1 MFLACITLDLM
12 DKERSRMS
20 PEDCS
25 LSHTKRAFEEP
36 FKRVSSHT
44 LCWALGVVP
53 WIVQVSCSGV
63 GLIKHLSVY
72 LFINQVYSEPLL
84 CAVNILSG
92 GECFR
97 LNTPEIDSKTENCE
111 LCTKGLLGDILGR
124 YSERRWR
131 KQDWVGMERSRLQ
144 LRPTPVLPGALE
156 LRQPFRG
163 IPKKQGG
170 QAFVCPCN
178 PVIGGLKSL
187 RRVLTTWTKQGF
199 FVA

>member
-12 DKERSRMS
+12 DKERSHMS

-44 LCWALGVVP
+44 LCWALGEVP
-53 WIVQVSCSGV
+53 WIVQVSCPGV
-63 GLIKHLSVY
+63 GLKKHLSVY

-97 LNTPEIDSKTENCE
+97 LNTPEIDSKTKNCE

-131 KQDWVGMERSRLQ
+131 NQDWVGMERSRLQ
-144 LRPTPVLPGALE
+144 LDLLQAYQELWSWDNPSEVFRRNKEARPSYAHVTQSLVAWSLWEGCS
-156 LRQPFRG
+156 QH
-163 IPKKQGG
+163 G
-170 QAFVCPCN
+170 Q
-178 PVIGGLKSL
+178 S
-187 RRVLTTWTKQGF
+187 RGF